1 MGEIIANL
9 RHGTATDAFRAVEN
23 GELSS
28 FLHSNRAKW
37 INWTRSEGNSLVGRI
52 PYLRSKNMS
61 VHRFRLHPIPSQED
75 TKIGIA
81 VEATGIVY
89 ILVPLGFIIGFL
101 MCCVGAIP
109 FLIAVIAINNQLG
122 QIQEEL
128 RQAIEAWD
136 RMRTKRA

>member
-9 RHGTATDAFRAVEN
+9 RHSTTTDAFKAVEN

-37 INWTRSEGNSLVGRI
+37 IKWTRTEGNGLVGRI

-61 VHRFRLHPIPSQED
+61 VHRFRLHPIPSQEG
-75 TKIGIA
+75 TKIGIT

-89 ILVPLGFIIGFL
+89 ILVPLGFIIGLL

-122 QIQEEL
+122 HIQEEL
-128 RQAIEAWD
+128 RQALEAWD
-136 RMRTKRA
+136 MTRTKSA